1 MKTKKKRRKVKVVS
15 VKPFVAPDTH
25 ELTLHVEADEPPP
38 IAEFPCEL
46 EDFPE
51 LPAKKRSFWGW
62 LLGE

>member
-1 MKTKKKRRKVKVVS
+1 LKTT
-15 VKPFVAPDTH
+15 PDTH